1 MLLYFQAGSANKFL
15 SPMADPQTL
24 DGKPNVKSI
33 MAKFSSN
40 PAEEVNMRHAKVAG
54 QPSSIT
60 KTALEKFAQMEN
72 AGPAKPINF
81 PKPAPMRPPLG
92 TKPSLQNTSD
102 KNLKPNSLK
111 SSPVTSKVAA
121 LAQAASKE
129 ANERP
134 SFPKPWTPKPTEGP
148 KVGVQKPPCLTPQK
162 TELKPHLG
170 PKPGFLGESQESG
183 PKPVFP
189 QVTGVKEKLGLA
201 AQENDPKPLIKPPS
215 KPKLGLH
222 ATSNDEPS
230 IKDPFLNRGSPG
242 SIGIKSKIN
251 SFQSASEEKND
262 KTDSATG
269 TFPPLKPS
277 NLGNLSQALQKSYQ
291 PQNDEARP
299 SFANNIFKCNIEN
312 LELSSNK
319 FSSLP
324 RVATTGPWANNSEK
338 DEKGQTLP
346 KRKAIPPPFKLGPAP
361 QKPSRP
367 PVVNLERFQ
376 KNNGEGSNKPHSMGA
391 PPPLP
396 PLLSVTQAGT
406 PQPSPP
412 APSLPPP
419 PPPGSH
425 PSTQAP
431 VLPQRNIKPR
441 SQEIEENYDDVD
453 FALEGSGN
461 LDESQNSDGEMYEDL
476 EDMRHTSKD
485 EEKKKEKEERK
496 KADQEKKEQKEKEK
510 KEQDIR
516 KKFKLVGPIE
526 VIHRAQACTDFKG
539 GKNDLAFKQGD
550 QIEIIRIT
558 DNPEGKW
565 LGRIRGSYGYIKTT
579 MVDIDYDSLRRKPRP
594 SISIQPKHPDSD
606 QEVYDDVG
614 EQDSISS
621 GGQSATGGFP
631 PPPPADDIYDGVED
645 DIDIPAKIPPAKQSG
660 KDSGESDV
668 YDDVEPTD
676 FPPPP
681 KELSIGLNTKSLSF
695 GKARSDDRD
704 SQKLKK
710 MEKEERDF
718 RKKFKYEGEI
728 QVLYKTTISQAP
740 SPKKRGSKDLPV
752 KPGDSVEVI
761 KNVDDTKVLCRNEE
775 GKYGYVQRSCIMN
788 EDEEIYDDIA
798 DGCIY
803 DND

>member
-1 MLLYFQAGSANKFL
+1 
-15 SPMADPQTL
+15 
-24 DGKPNVKSI
+24 

-376 KNNGEGSNKPHSMGA
+376 KNNGEG
-391 PPPLP
+391 
-396 PLLSVTQAGT
+396 
-406 PQPSPP
+406 
-412 APSLPPP
+412 
-419 PPPGSH
+419 
-425 PSTQAP
+425 
-431 VLPQRNIKPR
+431 
-441 SQEIEENYDDVD
+441 E
-453 FALEGSGN
+453 
-461 LDESQNSDGEMYEDL
+461 
-476 EDMRHTSKD
+476 HTSKD

-614 EQDSISS
+614 EQDSISRCVRTRNIKGCRS
-621 GGQSATGGFP
+621 GFP

-645 DIDIPAKIPPAKQSG
+645 DIDIPAKSVSQDEDRSDSWPRGLLKILKGKDYQKKSVRESTTKVNG
-660 KDSGESDV
+660 TEQNKDSGESDV

-775 GKYGYVQRSCIMN
+775 GKCKYKLHIQSCLLLS
-788 EDEEIYDDIA
+788 YS
-798 DGCIY
+798 
-803 DND
+803 

>member
-1 MLLYFQAGSANKFL
+1 
-15 SPMADPQTL
+15 
-24 DGKPNVKSI
+24 

-376 KNNGEGSNKPHSMGA
+376 KNNGEG
-391 PPPLP
+391 
-396 PLLSVTQAGT
+396 
-406 PQPSPP
+406 
-412 APSLPPP
+412 
-419 PPPGSH
+419 
-425 PSTQAP
+425 
-431 VLPQRNIKPR
+431 
-441 SQEIEENYDDVD
+441 E
-453 FALEGSGN
+453 
-461 LDESQNSDGEMYEDL
+461 
-476 EDMRHTSKD
+476 HTSKD

-614 EQDSISS
+614 EQDSISRFLS
-621 GGQSATGGFP
+621 NIFHFIFDVIIACILQRSVSQ
-631 PPPPADDIYDGVED
+631 DED
-645 DIDIPAKIPPAKQSG
+645 RSDSWPRGLLKILKG
-660 KDSGESDV
+660 KDYQKKSVRESTTKV
-668 YDDVEPTD
+668 NGTEQNKGKKQFT
-676 FPPPP
+676 
-681 KELSIGLNTKSLSF
+681 KTNRLNTKSLSF

-775 GKYGYVQRSCIMN
+775 GKCKYKLHIQSCCVNNCRMEN
-788 EDEEIYDDIA
+788 
-798 DGCIY
+798 
-803 DND
+803 